1 MIVLRY
7 ADQLSYPGQGRGN
20 GTSEI
25 GRRAT
30 TDTSD
35 GVAGR
40 SRVSGAAQRVEK
52 HTTQLDRGARGL
64 LGLRVARVNPGS
76 TEESVIRLSPGHQQ
90 QRRKDVIATRMN
102 AVLID
107 FWWVLWQDTVWY

>member
-1 MIVLRY
+1 MIVPRY

-30 TDTSD
+30 ADTSD

-40 SRVSGAAQRVEK
+40 SSVSGAAQCVEK
-52 HTTQLDRGARGL
+52 QPTVQGRT
-64 LGLRVARVNPGS
+64 RVAGLACREGECRVD
-76 TEESVIRLSPGHQQ
+76 
-90 QRRKDVIATRMN
+90 QRDYSLAPLVPATKKKDVVGTMMN

-107 FWWVLWQDTVWY
+107 FWWVLWQDAVWY